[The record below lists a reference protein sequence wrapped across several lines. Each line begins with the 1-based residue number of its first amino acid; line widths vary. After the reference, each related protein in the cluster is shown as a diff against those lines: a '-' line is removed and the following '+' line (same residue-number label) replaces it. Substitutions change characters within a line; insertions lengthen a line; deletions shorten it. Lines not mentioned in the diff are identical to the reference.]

1 MDREPEEL
9 QFLGFFGICKEA
21 TNIITTLRR
30 LFTQLTFSLILP
42 LILPLSLIFLIHT
55 QISNLIFSKINKNKT
70 ALETAPDGSPT
81 QDRLFSHLSSE
92 WTAFLLFK
100 LAYLICLLIL
110 SLLSTSAVI
119 YTVACTYTSKDTTF
133 KKVMSV
139 VPKVWKRLM
148 VTFLWNSIVVF
159 AYNSATFFILI
170 LVLVLFINGPYT
182 AGQTILIIVGVLY
195 LIGLVHITVIWRL
208 AGVISVLEDSYGLHA
223 LKKSK
228 QLIKGKT
235 PVAALVFFLL
245 IVSYFGVL
253 VLFEGGGVVGKA
265 AAVAL
270 LSVVLL
276 MGLVVETVI
285 YFVCKSYHHESI
297 GKFALADHLEVYL
310 GEYVPLTLKDVQLE
324 QLHV

>member
-21 TNIITTLRR
+21 STIITSLRR
-30 LFTQLTFSLILP
+30 LFTQLTLS
-42 LILPLSLIFLIHT
+42 LILPLSLIFLIHI
-55 QISNLIFSKINKNKT
+55 QISNLIFSKINKNET
-70 ALETAPDGSPT
+70 ALETTPDGSPA
-81 QDRLFSHLSSE
+81 QDRLLSRLSSE

-110 SLLSTSAVI
+110 SLLSTSAVV
-119 YTVACTYTSKDTTF
+119 YTVACAYTSKDTTF

-148 VTFLWNSIVVF
+148 VTFLWNSVVVF
-159 AYNSATFFILI
+159 AYNSTVFFILVLI
-170 LVLVLFINGPYT
+170 LFITGPGTPGLIVLV
-182 AGQTILIIVGVLY
+182 IVGILY
-195 LIGLVHITVIWRL
+195 LVGLVYITVIWRL
-208 AGVISVLEDSYGLHA
+208 AGVISVLEDSYGLRA
-223 LKKSK
+223 MTKSK
-228 QLIKGKT
+228 DLIKGKT

-245 IVSYFGVL
+245 IISYFGVM

-297 GKFALADHLEVYL
+297 DRSALADHLEVYL
-310 GEYVPLTLKDVQLE
+310 GEYVPLTAKDVQLE
-324 QLHV
+324 QFHV

>member
-21 TNIITTLRR
+21 TTIITSLRR
-30 LFTQLTFSLILP
+30 LFTQLTLSF
-42 LILPLSLIFLIHT
+42 ILPLSLIFLIHS
-55 QISNLIFSKINKNKT
+55 QISNLIFSKIDKNET
-70 ALETAPDGSPT
+70 ALETALDGSPT
-81 QDRLFSHLSSE
+81 QDRRLSRLSSE

-110 SLLSTSAVI
+110 SLLSTSAVV
-119 YTVACTYTSKDTTF
+119 YTVACAYTSKDTTF

-139 VPKVWKRLM
+139 APKVWKRLM
-148 VTFLWNSIVVF
+148 VTFLWNSVVVF
-159 AYNSATFFILI
+159 AYNSTVFFILVVI
-170 LVLVLFINGPYT
+170 LILFINGPYT
-182 AGQTILIIVGVLY
+182 AGQTILIVVGVLY
-195 LIGLVHITVIWRL
+195 LVGLVYITVIWRL
-208 AGVISVLEDSYGLHA
+208 ACVVSVLEDSYGLRA
-223 LKKSK
+223 MKKSK
-228 QLIKGKT
+228 ELIKGKM

-265 AAVAL
+265 VAVVL
-270 LSVVLL
+270 LSVVVL

-297 GKFALADHLEVYL
+297 DSSALADHLEVYL
-310 GEYVPLTLKDVQLE
+310 VGYVPLTAKDVQLE
-324 QLHV
+324 QFHV